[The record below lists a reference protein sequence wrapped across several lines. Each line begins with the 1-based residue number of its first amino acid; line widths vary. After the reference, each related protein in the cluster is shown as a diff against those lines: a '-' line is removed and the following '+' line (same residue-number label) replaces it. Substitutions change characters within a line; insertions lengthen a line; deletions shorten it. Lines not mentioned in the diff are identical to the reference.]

1 MLEKDAKKEILKKNY
16 FLNKR
21 SDARKKNRFET
32 IKHRCFLAAVLL
44 GIIVLGVLYWFSP
57 SSKIYRISVKG
68 NNILQKKYI
77 LDTSGISLEDRF
89 LVFSSSKAV
98 KRLEASPFIEKAEIK
113 RRNGRLVEIDVT
125 EKKMIGYSYDA
136 GKAVIIFDDSSRIE
150 MDYDT
155 LYLIDRIP
163 FISGFTKEQ
172 IDYIQ
177 MGFKSIESD
186 TINEI
191 SEIHRYPFSYD
202 ENMMEVIMRDGNY
215 VFTSTFGLH
224 MLKSYYSILSSLD
237 LHNENVCIYLDEV
250 TNSGY
255 ISACPWEVEE
265 TVEEPEEPEDPYE

>member
-1 MLEKDAKKEILKKNY
+1 MLERDSKKEILKKNY

-32 IKHRCFLAAVLL
+32 VKHRCFLLAV
-44 GIIVLGVLYWFSP
+44 VLGLLVIGALYWFSP
-57 SSKIYRISVKG
+57 SSKIYRISVTG
-68 NNILQKKYI
+68 NQVLEKRYI
-77 LDTSGISLEDRF
+77 LENSGISLDDRF
-89 LVFSSSKAV
+89 LFFSSSKAV
-98 KRLEASPFIEKAEIK
+98 KKLESSPFIEKAEVT
-113 RRNGRLVEIDVT
+113 RRNGRLVEISVT

-136 GKAVIIFDDSSRIE
+136 GKAVIIFADSSRLE
-150 MDYDT
+150 MDRNT
-155 LYLIDRIP
+155 MYLIDRIP

-191 SEIHRYPFSYD
+191 SEIHRYPFTYD

-237 LHNENVCIYLDEV
+237 LHDDNVCIYLDEV
-250 TNSGY
+250 TNSG
-255 ISACPWEVEE
+255 
-265 TVEEPEEPEDPYE
+265 